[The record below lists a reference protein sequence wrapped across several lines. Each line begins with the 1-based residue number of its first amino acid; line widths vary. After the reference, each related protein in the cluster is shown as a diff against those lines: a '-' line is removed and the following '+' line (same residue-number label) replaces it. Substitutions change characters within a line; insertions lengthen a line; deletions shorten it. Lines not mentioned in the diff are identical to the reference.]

1 MARKIMINVV
11 LCLLLC
17 DFGLQLV
24 MAEEPKLSE
33 ESNEIADTPLD
44 NENGNPKEN
53 GVQEEKPKSDKDK
66 KNEEDEEIDVEGRIV
81 VGVQEGWAD
90 GRVEEAQLVKSAN
103 RFNYKIQIAR
113 DGAISCKEEGQDN
126 DNEDDY
132 ILIYLPRAEG
142 VVQAPASDLLK
153 GLKAAGASILL
164 PEGSINALVGWGQVV
179 RQAARAEGV
188 SDFGELVEI
197 LRRDPDLRSKYR
209 SRFDSEGRVF
219 HVLNDL
225 SHVNNHGLEVVEV
238 KEGDMSRYE
247 FRVSGHAPS
256 VILAT
261 PTSERGRSVLLAV
274 SDYLVGSHEP
284 GVGCVDCITSDDPE
298 LFLNVSRVTLVGVFV
313 TRPQP
318 FLEDALASLLATGLH
333 PNKTVVLVYNTIE
346 EYTPKVNRFS
356 QRLREEQGILNVT
369 VMQVSGKE
377 PGVGV
382 VKNMMLEECLRI
394 KCGWFLHV
402 DAAVFLNPMV
412 LGLQTSLGHPVLAPA
427 LSIQSRIP
435 ASFWRELDPDLRPAY
450 SWDHA
455 QILKGQGSARGYW
468 HASCIRG
475 VYSVRHD
482 VLERVRSPYTHA
494 FPLATEEDPDL
505 AFCSALREAG
515 VPMVVQ
521 TAFQEQGALLNTS
534 GHDIGTR
541 DITTF
546 SSNPLL
552 WHLFYVHPDYN
563 KIMGGEFSFVDRPCY
578 EVYVFP
584 TFSQRFA
591 AELVQIANSVNQWST
606 GTTKQDMRKKNGVEE
621 VPTVDQWF
629 SQLGLDNLMDEL
641 FGSVFQNLEMLAYP
655 SSYPDAITLSLIA
668 RFKADEVPGLSKHN
682 DASVATLAINLTPS
696 ELYKGGEVEF
706 PVQECRI
713 KPEAGQV
720 LVYPGRLTHPKIF
733 HNVTEGILHRAIIM
747 IDSKDKMLD

>member
-1 MARKIMINVV
+1 MARKIIMINVV

-17 DFGLQLV
+17 NFELQLV
-24 MAEEPKLSE
+24 MAEESKLSE
-33 ESNEIADTPLD
+33 ESNEIADPPLD

-53 GVQEEKPKSDKDK
+53 GVQEEDPKSDKDK
-66 KNEEDEEIDVEGRIV
+66 KNEDDEEIDVEGRIV

-113 DGAISCKEEGQDN
+113 DGAISCKAEGQDK
-126 DNEDDY
+126 DDEEDY
-132 ILIYLPRAEG
+132 IFIYLPRAEG

-153 GLKAAGASILL
+153 GLKAAEASILL

-179 RQAARAEGV
+179 RQAASAEGV
-188 SDFGELVEI
+188 SDLVELVEI
-197 LRRDPDLRSKYR
+197 LRRDPELRSKYR

-225 SHVNNHGLEVVEV
+225 SHVNNHGLEVTEV
-238 KEGDMSRYE
+238 KEGDRSRYE

-298 LFLNVSRVTLVGVFV
+298 LYLNVSRVTLVGVFV

-333 PNKTVVLVYNTIE
+333 PNKTVVLVYNTVRGCGCGCGLGSMLFRPVPL
-346 EYTPKVNRFS
+346 TSQKPQPNVPSFPFS
-356 QRLREEQGILNVT
+356 V
-369 VMQVSGKE
+369 
-377 PGVGV
+377 
-382 VKNMMLEECLRI
+382 
-394 KCGWFLHV
+394 
-402 DAAVFLNPMV
+402 
-412 LGLQTSLGHPVLAPA
+412 
-427 LSIQSRIP
+427 QSRIP
-435 ASFWRELDPDLRPAY
+435 ASFWREVDPDLRPAY

-482 VLERVRSPYTHA
+482 ILERVRNPYTHA
-494 FPLATEEDPDL
+494 LPLPTEEDPDL

-541 DITTF
+541 DITTS

-563 KIMGGEFSFVDRPCY
+563 KIMGGDFSLVDRPCY

-591 AELVQIANSVNQWST
+591 DELVQIANSVNQWST
-606 GTTKQDMRKKNGVEE
+606 GTTKQDMRKKNGIEE

-629 SQLGLDNLMDEL
+629 SQLGLENLIDEL
-641 FGSVFQNLEMLAYP
+641 FVTVFQNLEMLAYP

-668 RFKADEVPGLSKHN
+668 RFKADELPGLSKHN

-713 KPEAGQV
+713 KPEAGHV
-720 LVYPGRLTHPKIF
+720 FVYPGRLSHPKIF
-733 HNVTEGILHRAIIM
+733 HNVTEGVLHRAIIM

>member
-1 MARKIMINVV
+1 MMVNVL

-17 DFGLQLV
+17 IFGLQLAV
-24 MAEEPKLSE
+24 AEESGLSE

-44 NENGNPKEN
+44 IENGNPKEN

-66 KNEEDEEIDVEGRIV
+66 KNEEDEEVDVEGRIV

-90 GRVEEAQLVKSAN
+90 GRVEEAQLVRSAN
-103 RFNYKIQIAR
+103 KFNYKIQIAR
-113 DGAISCKEEGQDN
+113 DGAIPCKAEGEET
-126 DNEDDY
+126 EDEGDY

-153 GLKAAGASILL
+153 GLRAAEASILL
-164 PEGSINALVGWGQVV
+164 PEGNINALVGWGQAVKE
-179 RQAARAEGV
+179 AARAEGV

-197 LRRDPDLRSKYR
+197 LRRDPEVQNRYR
-209 SRFDSEGRVF
+209 SRFDSAGRVF

-225 SHVNNHGLEVVEV
+225 SHVKNHGLEVKEVE
-238 KEGDMSRYE
+238 EGDRPRYE
-247 FRVSGHAPS
+247 FTVNGHAPS
-256 VILAT
+256 VVLAT

-274 SDYLVGSHEP
+274 SDYLVGTHEP
-284 GVGCVDCITSDDPE
+284 GVGCVDCVTSDNPE
-298 LFLNVSRVTLVGVFV
+298 LYLNVTRVALVGVFV

-318 FLEDALASLLATGLH
+318 FLEDALTSLLATGLH

-346 EYTPKVNRFS
+346 EYVPKVNKFA
-356 QRLREEQGILNVT
+356 QRLREEQGIMNVT
-369 VMQVSGKE
+369 LMQVSGRE

-382 VKNMMLEECLRI
+382 VKNMMLDECLRI
-394 KCGWFLHV
+394 QCGWFIHA

-412 LGLQTSLGHPVLAPA
+412 LGLQVSLGHPVLAPA
-427 LSIQSRIP
+427 LSVQGRIP
-435 ASFWRELDPDLRPAY
+435 ASFWRELDPELRPAY

-455 QILKGQGSARGYW
+455 HILKGQGGARGYW

-475 VYSVRHD
+475 VYSIRHD
-482 VLERVRSPYTHA
+482 VLERVRNPYTHA
-494 FPLATEEDPDL
+494 LPVDAEGDSDL

-521 TAFQEQGALLNTS
+521 TAFQEQGALVNAS

-563 KIMGGEFSFVDRPCY
+563 KIMGGEFSLVDRPCY

-591 AELVQIANSVNQWST
+591 AELVQIANTVNQWST
-606 GTTKQDMRKKNGVEE
+606 GTTKDMRKKNGVEE

-629 SQLGLDNLMDEL
+629 SQLGLEDLLAEL
-641 FGSVFQNLEMLAYP
+641 FGSIFQNIEMISYP

-668 RFKADEVPGLSKHN
+668 RFRADELPGLPKHN

-713 KPEAGQV
+713 KPEVGHV
-720 LVYPGRLTHPKIF
+720 LVHPGRLTHPKIF
-733 HNVTEGILHRAIIM
+733 HNVTEGVLHKAIIM